1 LSLGIDCL
9 CRLLGARALLV
20 RPSNPRLGCS
30 GILGLPLPVA
40 SAVPSG
46 AVTDLLIWA
55 DTLRSPEMRHEV
67 PVVVPDAFL
76 YLERGGERHVVIT
89 PFEVERVQ
97 GHDGLQPHA
106 VEEFG
111 WDDLVKRGIPMEEVQ
126 LGTAVRAVKEF
137 GIEKAVVPTTFP
149 IELADRLRAE
159 GIEIT
164 PDRETFVQRRRVK
177 TGAELEGI
185 NRAQRGA
192 EAGMDAACE
201 LFRRAEEKD
210 GSLVLDGEPLTCERV
225 KIAIQQAFTGLN
237 LLCDEFIVSHGEQTA
252 IGHEMGS
259 GEIKPNE
266 PIVLDLWPR
275 DRESSCYADMTR
287 TFVIG
292 EPSEEL
298 ATYQGLVYE
307 ALQQSL
313 AAVKPGVPGR
323 EVYVVASEVF
333 HEAGYPTGLHKRD
346 GEVLED
352 GFFHGLGHGVGL
364 EVHEQP
370 WLSRYPG
377 ELVAGDVIT
386 LEPGLYRSGYG
397 GCRLEDLVLVTQ
409 DGVEVLTDYP
419 YDLEP

>member
-1 LSLGIDCL
+1 M
-9 CRLLGARALLV
+9 
-20 RPSNPRLGCS
+20 
-30 GILGLPLPVA
+30 
-40 SAVPSG
+40 
-46 AVTDLLIWA
+46 TDLLIWA

-106 VEEFG
+106 VEQFG
-111 WDDLVKRGIPMEEVQ
+111 WDDLVKQGIPMEEVE

-137 GIEKAVVPTTFP
+137 GIQKAVVPTTFP
-149 IELADRLRAE
+149 VELADRLRAE

-185 NRAQRGA
+185 SRAQRGA

-237 LLCDEFIVSHGEQTA
+237 LLCDEFIVSHGAQTA
-252 IGHEMGS
+252 IGHEMGT

-298 ATYQGLVYE
+298 VTYQRLVYE
-307 ALQQSL
+307 ALQRSL

-323 EVYVVASEVF
+323 DVYVLASEVF

-386 LEPGLYRSGYG
+386 LEPGLYRSGSG
-397 GCRLEDLVLVTQ
+397 GCRLEDLVLVTK
-409 DGVEVLTDYP
+409 DGAEVLTDYP
-419 YDLEP
+419 YDLAP

>member
-1 LSLGIDCL
+1 
-9 CRLLGARALLV
+9 
-20 RPSNPRLGCS
+20 
-30 GILGLPLPVA
+30 
-40 SAVPSG
+40 
-46 AVTDLLIWA
+46 
-55 DTLRSPEMRHEV
+55 MRHEV

-111 WDDLVKRGIPMEEVQ
+111 WDDLVKQGVPMEEVQ

-177 TGAELEGI
+177 TAAELEGI
-185 NRAQRGA
+185 KRAQRGA

-201 LFRRAEEKD
+201 LFRRAKEQD

-298 ATYQGLVYE
+298 VTYQGLVYE
-307 ALQQSL
+307 ALQRSL

-323 EVYVVASEVF
+323 DVYVVASEVF

-397 GCRLEDLVLVTQ
+397 GCRLEDLVLVTK
-409 DGVEVLTDYP
+409 DGAEVLTDYP

>member
-1 LSLGIDCL
+1 M
-9 CRLLGARALLV
+9 
-20 RPSNPRLGCS
+20 
-30 GILGLPLPVA
+30 
-40 SAVPSG
+40 
-46 AVTDLLIWA
+46 TDLLIWA

-67 PVVVPDAFL
+67 PVVVPDPFL

-106 VEEFG
+106 VEQFG
-111 WDDLVKRGIPMEEVQ
+111 WDDLVKQGIPMEEVE

-137 GIEKAVVPTTFP
+137 GIEKAIVPTTFP
-149 IELADRLRAE
+149 VELADRLRAE

-185 NRAQRGA
+185 SRAQRGA

-210 GSLVLDGEPLTCERV
+210 GSLLLDGEPLTCERV

-298 ATYQGLVYE
+298 VTYQRLVYQ
-307 ALQQSL
+307 ALQRSL

-323 EVYVVASEVF
+323 DVYVVAAEVF

-397 GCRLEDLVLVTQ
+397 GCRLEDLVLVTK
-409 DGVEVLTDYP
+409 DGAEVLTDYP

>member
-1 LSLGIDCL
+1 M
-9 CRLLGARALLV
+9 A
-20 RPSNPRLGCS
+20 
-30 GILGLPLPVA
+30 
-40 SAVPSG
+40 
-46 AVTDLLIWA
+46 DLLIWA

-111 WDDLVKRGIPMEEVQ
+111 WDDLVKQGIPMEEVQ

-185 NRAQRGA
+185 KRAQRGA
-192 EAGMDAACE
+192 EAGMDAARE

-252 IGHEMGS
+252 IGHEMGT

-298 ATYQGLVYE
+298 VTYQRLVYE
-307 ALQQSL
+307 ALQRSL

-323 EVYVVASEVF
+323 DVYVVASEVF

-397 GCRLEDLVLVTQ
+397 GCRLEDLVLVTK
-409 DGVEVLTDYP
+409 DGAEVLTDYP
-419 YDLEP
+419 YDLAP

>member
-1 LSLGIDCL
+1 M
-9 CRLLGARALLV
+9 
-20 RPSNPRLGCS
+20 
-30 GILGLPLPVA
+30 
-40 SAVPSG
+40 
-46 AVTDLLIWA
+46 TDLLIWA

-67 PVVVPDAFL
+67 PVVVPDPFL

-106 VEEFG
+106 VEQFG
-111 WDDLVKRGIPMEEVQ
+111 WDDLVKQGIPMEEVE

-137 GIEKAVVPTTFP
+137 GIEKAIVPTTFP
-149 IELADRLRAE
+149 VELADRLRAE

-185 NRAQRGA
+185 SRAQRGA

-201 LFRRAEEKD
+201 LFRRAEEED
-210 GSLVLDGEPLTCERV
+210 GSLLLDGEPLTCEHV

-298 ATYQGLVYE
+298 VTYQRLVYE
-307 ALQQSL
+307 ALQRSL
-313 AAVKPGVPGR
+313 AVVKPGVPGR
-323 EVYVVASEVF
+323 DVFVVASEVF

-377 ELVAGDVIT
+377 ELVVGDVIT

-397 GCRLEDLVLVTQ
+397 GCRLEDLVLVTK
-409 DGVEVLTDYP
+409 DGAEVLTDYP